1 MPGHGDRPR
10 HVLGGEGTLRQRV
23 VEAMIGLVTP
33 TPATYADRVVPLL
46 FAPELENRSGALFN
60 QKADA
65 ILPRPTMTPAHVA
78 AFVAESEALVAR
90 AARQS

>member
-1 MPGHGDRPR
+1 MP
-10 HVLGGEGTLRQRV
+10 LF
-23 VEAMIGLVTP
+23 
-33 TPATYADRVVPLL
+33 
-46 FAPELENRSGALFN
+46 FAPELEARSGAMFN

-65 ILPRPTMTPAHVA
+65 IRPTPTMTPAHVA